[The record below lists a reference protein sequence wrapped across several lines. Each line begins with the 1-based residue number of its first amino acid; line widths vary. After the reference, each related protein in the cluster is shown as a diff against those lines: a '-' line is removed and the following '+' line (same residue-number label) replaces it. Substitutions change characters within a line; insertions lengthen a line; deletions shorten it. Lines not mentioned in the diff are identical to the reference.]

1 MQVFHFAKL
10 FLIINDSIFQSV
22 FRLIFL
28 SPTGFTGNV
37 MFGLLIVMWICS
49 TREIRDKY
57 YNLFLASHHLFLVFF
72 ALMYFHPTS
81 NVIKYQG
88 NLETHPT
95 KCELMELLKSENYLK
110 FCIEE
115 PIFTAGNKLV
125 CFSIFAKVYCSTTED
140 FHCFLE
146 LGMANNWD
154 CYLFN

>member
-1 MQVFHFAKL
+1 MQFFRCVELSLIMNVF
-10 FLIINDSIFQSV
+10 NFQSV

-37 MFGLLIVMWICS
+37 MFALLIVMWICS

-81 NVIKYQG
+81 NVIKYQS
-88 NLETHPT
+88 NLETHST
-95 KCELMELLKSENYLK
+95 KCELMELLKSENYEK

-115 PIFTAGNKLV
+115 PIFTAGNKFV
-125 CFSIFAKVYCSTTED
+125 
-140 FHCFLE
+140 
-146 LGMANNWD
+146 
-154 CYLFN
+154 